1 MFRHARSPTPDLS
14 DPGWVHER
22 GWFLA
27 LAAQAGRGRHRL
39 ERPHIVMSERRPL
52 VIHVAYDPLSLVIDR
67 ARIREV
73 APAAEVVVAP
83 YDLGHE
89 QRTRRSEAPTAS
101 DLAIGEPAMSDALR
115 DALARAEVM
124 LTLDAPLDLPARAP
138 RLRWIQAAGSGVGQF
153 VPSGLQDSPIV
164 LTNAAGIGAVPIAE
178 WVLAR
183 VLAVYKRLDEHAE
196 QQRDHLWNQKLGAL
210 VAGRQALVVGLGAI
224 GKEVARRLKAFDV
237 RVVGVRRSWTPD
249 MSSPDAD
256 EVIGP
261 DQLMEALGSAHIVV
275 VSAPGTAANTNLFD
289 ANAFAAMRRGA
300 IFINV
305 ARGLLVDEPALIEAL
320 RSGHLRAAALDV
332 AKQEPLPPDSP
343 LWDTPNLSIS
353 PHSSASADRYM
364 ERVAE
369 LFYDNLA
376 RYVAGQGLVNVVDL
390 AREY

>member
-1 MFRHARSPTPDLS
+1 MIEP
-14 DPGWVHER
+14 
-22 GWFLA
+22 
-27 LAAQAGRGRHRL
+27 
-39 ERPHIVMSERRPL
+39 RPL
-52 VIHVAYDPLSLVIDR
+52 VIHVAFDPLSLVIDR
-67 ARIREV
+67 VRVREV
-73 APAAEVVVAP
+73 APEAEIIVAP
-83 YDLGHE
+83 YDLGHDE
-89 QRTRRSEAPTAS
+89 RTRRSETPTGR
-101 DLAIGEPAMSDALR
+101 DLARGEPVMTDALR

-124 LTLDAPLDLPARAP
+124 ITLDAPLDLPAHAP

-153 VPSGLQDSPIV
+153 VPSGLRNSPIV

-196 QQRDHLWNQKLGAL
+196 QQRDHVWNQKLGAL

-224 GKEVARRLKAFDV
+224 GKQVARRLKAFDV
-237 RVVGVRRSWTPD
+237 RVVGVRRSWTPG
-249 MSSPDAD
+249 MSSSDAD

-261 DQLMEALGSAHIVV
+261 DQLMQALGSAHIVV
-275 VSAPGTAANTNLFD
+275 VSAPGTASNANLFD
-289 ANAFAAMRRGA
+289 AQAFAAMRRGA
-300 IFINV
+300 VFVNV
-305 ARGLLVDEPALIEAL
+305 ARGSLVDESALIEAL

-332 AKQEPLPPDSP
+332 AKQEPLPADSP

-369 LFYDNLA
+369 LFYDNLG
-376 RYVAGQGLVNVVDL
+376 RYVAGQDLVNVVDL

>member
-1 MFRHARSPTPDLS
+1 MTDS
-14 DPGWVHER
+14 R
-22 GWFLA
+22 G
-27 LAAQAGRGRHRL
+27 
-39 ERPHIVMSERRPL
+39 L
-52 VIHVAYDPLSLVIDR
+52 VIHVAYEPLRSVVDQ
-67 ARIREV
+67 ARIREIV
-73 APAAEVVVAP
+73 PGAEIVFAP

-89 QRTRRSEAPTAS
+89 QRTRRSESPTAS
-101 DLAIGEPAMSDALR
+101 DLASGEPAIDSALR
-115 DALARAEVM
+115 DTLARAQVM
-124 LTLDAPLDLPARAP
+124 LTLDAPVDLPALAP
-138 RLRWIQAAGSGVGQF
+138 HLRWIQTAGSGVGQF
-153 VPSGLQDSPIV
+153 VPSGLENGSIL

-196 QQRDHLWNQKLGAL
+196 QQRDHVWDQKLGAL
-210 VAGRQALVVGLGAI
+210 VAGRRALVVGLGAI
-224 GKEVARRLKAFDV
+224 GREVGRRLKAFDV

-249 MSSPDAD
+249 MSSPYAD

-261 DQLMEALGSAHIVV
+261 DQLMHALGSAHIVV
-275 VSAPGTAANTNLFD
+275 VSAPGTAANANLFD
-289 ANAFAAMRRGA
+289 ATAFAAMRRGS

-305 ARGLLVDEPALIEAL
+305 ARGLLVDEAALIEAL

-376 RYVAGQGLVNVVDL
+376 RYVAGQDLVNVVDL
-390 AREY
+390 GREY